1 MFLTSRV
8 KLCSPRIAKQQ
19 VPTLSSVL
27 DEQISL
33 RKRRWNVCP
42 CKFSSLWLFIESS
55 THLHCNK
62 EYNGSIQLR
71 FVMSPEERKLLD
83 SQCHQNVSCSSSVLC
98 IVKSLPKKKKG
109 FSLFS
114 FSPHYIKKKVQRNEE
129 WLFFQSYMIFFY
141 IWLDSSAK

>member
-33 RKRRWNVCP
+33 RKRRQNVCP

-62 EYNGSIQLR
+62 KYSGSIQLR

-98 IVKSLPKKKKG
+98 IVKSLQRKNG
-109 FSLFS
+109 FPLFS
-114 FSPHYIKKKVQRNEE
+114 FSPHYIKKKYKGMKNGY
-129 WLFFQSYMIFFY
+129 FFS
-141 IWLDSSAK
+141 LT